1 MRLNKICA
9 LLALLIFPL
18 STLHAQQFTIRG
30 YAIDAYTTEMI
41 DSVWVTLMG
50 TDSTII
56 ATHFKERNWG
66 HFDST
71 YLVKTDT
78 AGTFIVKFARK
89 GYFDKYVTKTFRFNP
104 HRLTTAYM
112 NDVPMIKL
120 PKSSIKLGEA
130 TVKATKLMMVMRGD
144 TLVYNADAFQ
154 LAEGSML
161 DKLIA
166 MLPGVELKKDGVIT
180 VNGRRVERLLVNGE
194 DFFTGSPKV
203 ALENL
208 PAYTVDEVKVYE
220 RMNDR
225 DRALGYTKEEVGTQ
239 PLAMDVQLKKQFSMG
254 GFANVGGAYGTDG
267 HYGARLFGLRFTR
280 QSRIGMYANI
290 NDFMGGSF
298 YDSNGNWQAHNG
310 GSLATT
316 KDLGFYYLIKDRRQ
330 RFKVDGST
338 RFWYLKTPTESK
350 QSTTTFFDS
359 GDVFSRTR
367 QRSVAHELVADAA
380 FNLQFTPP
388 DKQLFMTARPQFN
401 YRNYDRT
408 DGSQSADWS
417 CELTERYMG
426 EALDSLFGP
435 DAASHLR
442 ENLISSLET
451 NSLAKGHSFRGGG
464 TLQGSWRVPNSS
476 DAVNFFAG
484 GNYNYMADR
493 TLRTSTATSQA
504 DPTPGD
510 EARFTDHT
518 ARNYQFFAQGTYN
531 FQWDFGDR
539 MSFLARPH
547 YGYNHSYQSARNP
560 YYVLEGTA
568 FDTWSL
574 DQLASNRSALQDRI
588 NAQNSYY
595 STRREQYHTGGL
607 LLGIRKQINSYR
619 RWEINFTPAANYVYE
634 RLDYDRDRIDTLMRR
649 RRAYFQPY
657 VWLFFQPYNN
667 SQLYLDYS
675 YYRQA
680 PDLLSLLDY
689 EDTSDPLVRRF
700 GNPGLRDT
708 RTHTTSLSYHVLE
721 DKEYKYNV
729 SIEVR
734 HRLWTDAVA
743 QGMTYDTQTGMRTYR
758 PENVNG
764 NWELTSSIY
773 MMHKF
778 GRVQKMQY
786 WLNADLRT
794 NVNYRNNVDLI
805 SLDGMSSSV
814 RSSVRTLAWTER
826 VGLWGSY
833 NQWGYG
839 IYGKVT
845 LNHSTGNYIDR
856 MNVYD
861 YSYGGNL
868 DVPLPWK
875 FSLSTTVDVYSRRGY
890 SDSRFNTDDV
900 IWSASLSRSILK
912 GALNFRLEAFD
923 ILGQIN
929 RTAYTINAQMQTETW
944 RNVLGRYAMLH
955 VTYRLNFKPWTR
967 TKR

>member
-1 MRLNKICA
+1 ME
-9 LLALLIFPL
+9 
-18 STLHAQQFTIRG
+18 
-30 YAIDAYTTEMI
+30 YIDIGNVFMQKRPR
-41 DSVWVTLMG
+41 
-50 TDSTII
+50 
-56 ATHFKERNWG
+56 KE
-66 HFDST
+66 
-71 YLVKTDT
+71 
-78 AGTFIVKFARK
+78 IQ
-89 GYFDKYVTKTFRFNP
+89 
-104 HRLTTAYM
+104 
-112 NDVPMIKL
+112 
-120 PKSSIKLGEA
+120 LGEA
-130 TVKATKLMMVMRGD
+130 TVKATKLMVVMKGD

-161 DKLIA
+161 DKLIS

-180 VNGRRVERLLVNGE
+180 VNGRKVERLLVNGE

-254 GFANVGGAYGTDG
+254 GFANVGGTYGTDG
-267 HYGARLFGLRFTR
+267 HYGARLFALRFTR
-280 QSRIGMYANI
+280 QSRIGAYANI
-290 NDFMGGSF
+290 NDFMGGSY
-298 YDSNGNWQAHNG
+298 YDSNGNWQTASG
-310 GSLATT
+310 GSMATT
-316 KDLGFYYLIKDRRQ
+316 KDAGLYYLINDRRK
-330 RFKVDGST
+330 RFKVDGNT
-338 RFWYLKTPTESK
+338 RFWYHKDPTESK
-350 QSTTTFFDS
+350 TSTTTFFDS
-359 GDVFSRTR
+359 GDVFSRSR

-380 FNLQFTPP
+380 FNIRITPP
-388 DKQLFMTARPQFN
+388 EKGLFLQARPQFN
-401 YRNYDRT
+401 YKNYDRT
-408 DGSQSADWS
+408 DGSQSADWNR
-417 CELTERYMG
+417 ELTERYMG
-426 EALDSLFGP
+426 EALDSLFSP

-476 DAVNFFAG
+476 DAVDFSAG
-484 GNYNYMADR
+484 GNYNYTADR
-493 TLRTSTATSQA
+493 TLRTSTTTNQA
-504 DPTPGD
+504 DPMPGD
-510 EARFTDHT
+510 EARFTDRT
-518 ARNYQFFAQGTYN
+518 AKNYNFFANGTYN

-539 MSFLARPH
+539 MSFFARPH
-547 YGYNHSYQSARNP
+547 YGYSHNYQSARNP
-560 YYVLEGTA
+560 YYVLESTA

-574 DQLASNRSALQDRI
+574 DQLASNRSALQDQI

-595 STRREQYHTGGL
+595 STRREQSHTGSL
-607 LLGIRKQINSYR
+607 LLGIRKQINTYR
-619 RWEINFTPAANYVYE
+619 SWEINVTPAVNYVNE

-649 RRAYFQPY
+649 RRTYFEPY

-667 SQLYLDYS
+667 SQLYLDYRYS
-675 YYRQA
+675 RQA

-708 RTHTTSLSYHVLE
+708 RTHHTSFRYHVLE
-721 DKEYKYNV
+721 GKEYKDNV
-729 SIEVR
+729 SIEVH
-734 HRLWTDAVA
+734 HRIWLDAVA
-743 QGMTYDTQTGMRTYR
+743 QGMTYNAQTGVRTYR

-764 NWELTSSIY
+764 NWELINNIY
-773 MMHKF
+773 MMYRLVLDRK
-778 GRVQKMQY
+778 RQN

-794 NVNYRNNVDLI
+794 IANYRNNVDLI

-826 VGLWGSY
+826 TGLWGSY
-833 NQWGYG
+833 NNWGYG

-845 LNHSTGNYIDR
+845 LNHSTGNYINR

-875 FSLSTTVDVYSRRGY
+875 FYLSTTVDVYSRRGY
-890 SDSRFNTDDV
+890 TDSRFNTDDV
-900 IWSASLSRSILK
+900 IWSASLSRYILK
-912 GALNFRLEAFD
+912 GTLNFRLEAFD
-923 ILGQIN
+923 ILGQIS

-944 RNVLGRYAMLH
+944 RNVLGRYVMLH
-955 VTYRLNFKPWTR
+955 ITYRLNFKPWTR

>member
-1 MRLNKICA
+1 ME
-9 LLALLIFPL
+9 
-18 STLHAQQFTIRG
+18 
-30 YAIDAYTTEMI
+30 YIDIGNVFMQKRPR
-41 DSVWVTLMG
+41 
-50 TDSTII
+50 
-56 ATHFKERNWG
+56 KE
-66 HFDST
+66 
-71 YLVKTDT
+71 
-78 AGTFIVKFARK
+78 IQ
-89 GYFDKYVTKTFRFNP
+89 
-104 HRLTTAYM
+104 
-112 NDVPMIKL
+112 
-120 PKSSIKLGEA
+120 LGEA
-130 TVKATKLMMVMRGD
+130 TVKATKLMMVMKGD

-161 DKLIA
+161 DKLIS

-180 VNGRRVERLLVNGE
+180 VNGRKVERLLVNGE

-208 PAYTVDEVKVYE
+208 PAYTVDKVKVYE

-239 PLAMDVQLKKQFSMG
+239 PLAMDVQLKKQYSMG

-267 HYGARLFGLRFTR
+267 HYGARLFALRFTR

-290 NDFMGGSF
+290 NDFMGGSY
-298 YDSNGNWQAHNG
+298 YDSNGNWQTASG
-310 GSLATT
+310 GSMATT
-316 KDLGFYYLIKDRRQ
+316 KDAGLYYLINDRRK
-330 RFKVDGST
+330 RFKVDGNT
-338 RFWYLKTPTESK
+338 RFWYHKDPTESK
-350 QSTTTFFDS
+350 TSTTTFFDT
-359 GDVFSRTR
+359 GDVFSRSR

-380 FNLQFTPP
+380 FNIQITPP
-388 DKQLFMTARPQFN
+388 EKGLFMLARPQFN

-408 DGSQSADWS
+408 DGSQTADWNS
-417 CELTERYMG
+417 ALTERYMG
-426 EALDSLFGP
+426 EALDSLFDP

-442 ENLISSLET
+442 ENLISSLAST
-451 NSLAKGHSFRGGG
+451 SLAKGHSFRGGG
-464 TLQGSWRVPNSS
+464 TLQGSWRVPNLPDNVDFS
-476 DAVNFFAG
+476 AG
-484 GNYNYMADR
+484 GTYNYNADR
-493 TLRTSTATSQA
+493 THRASTSKNGSDANPQ
-504 DPTPGD
+504 D
-510 EARFTDHT
+510 EVRFTDRT
-518 ARNYQFFAQGTYN
+518 ARNYTFFASATYN
-531 FQWDFGDR
+531 FQWNFGDR
-539 MSFLARPH
+539 MSFLVRPT
-547 YGYNHSYQSARNP
+547 YRYNHDYQSARNP
-560 YYVLEGTA
+560 YYMLEGTA
-568 FDTWSL
+568 FNSWSL
-574 DQLASNRSALQDRI
+574 DQLASNRTALQDHI

-595 STRREQYHTGGL
+595 STQREQRHNGGV
-607 LLGIRKQINSYR
+607 LLGIRKQINTHR
-619 RWEINFTPAANYVYE
+619 QWEINVTPAVNYVNE

-649 RRAYFQPY
+649 RRTYFAPY
-657 VWLFFQPYNN
+657 VRLFFSPYND
-667 SQLYLDYS
+667 SQLYVDYR
-675 YYRQA
+675 YDRQA
-680 PDLLSLLDY
+680 PELLSLLDY

-708 RTHTTSLSYHVLE
+708 RTHHTSFRYHVLE
-721 DKEYKYNV
+721 GKEYKYNV
-729 SIEVR
+729 SIEVH
-734 HRLWTDAVA
+734 HRIWLDAVA
-743 QGMTYDTQTGMRTYR
+743 QGMTYNAQTGVRTYR

-778 GRVQKMQY
+778 GRVQKLQY

-794 NVNYRNNVDLI
+794 NVAYRNNVDLI

-845 LNHSTGNYIDR
+845 LNHSTGNYINR

-875 FSLSTTVDVYSRRGY
+875 FYLSTTVDVYSRRGY
-890 SDSRFNTDDV
+890 TDSRFNTDDV
-900 IWSASLSRSILK
+900 IWSASLSRYILK
-912 GALNFRLEAFD
+912 GTLNFRLEAFD
-923 ILGQIN
+923 ILGQIS

-944 RNVLGRYAMLH
+944 RNVLGRYVMFH

>member
-1 MRLNKICA
+1 MEYIDIGN
-9 LLALLIFPL
+9 IFMQKRP
-18 STLHAQQFTIRG
+18 R
-30 YAIDAYTTEMI
+30 
-41 DSVWVTLMG
+41 
-50 TDSTII
+50 
-56 ATHFKERNWG
+56 KE
-66 HFDST
+66 
-71 YLVKTDT
+71 
-78 AGTFIVKFARK
+78 IQ
-89 GYFDKYVTKTFRFNP
+89 
-104 HRLTTAYM
+104 
-112 NDVPMIKL
+112 
-120 PKSSIKLGEA
+120 LGEA
-130 TVKATKLMMVMRGD
+130 TVKATKLMMVMKGD

-180 VNGRRVERLLVNGE
+180 VNGRKVERLLVNGE

-203 ALENL
+203 AIENL
-208 PAYTVDEVKVYE
+208 PAYTVDKVKVYE

-225 DRALGYTKEEVGTQ
+225 DRALGYTKEEVGKQ
-239 PLAMDVQLKKQFSMG
+239 PLAMDVQLKKQYSMG

-267 HYGARLFGLRFTR
+267 HYGARLFALRFTR
-280 QSRIGMYANI
+280 QSRIGAYANI
-290 NDFMGGSF
+290 NDFMGSSY
-298 YDSNGNWQAHNG
+298 YDSNGNWQTASG
-310 GSLATT
+310 GSMATT
-316 KDLGFYYLIKDRRQ
+316 KDAGLYYLINDRRQ
-330 RFKVDGST
+330 RFKVDGNT
-338 RFWYLKTPTESK
+338 RFWYHKDPTESK
-350 QSTTTFFDS
+350 TSTTTFFDS

-380 FNLQFTPP
+380 FKIQITPP
-388 DKQLFMTARPQFN
+388 EKGLFMLARPQFN

-408 DGSQSADWS
+408 DGSQSADWNR
-417 CELTERYMG
+417 ELTERYMG

-464 TLQGSWRVPNSS
+464 TLQGSWRVPNSP
-476 DAVNFFAG
+476 DAVDLVAG
-484 GNYNYMADR
+484 GTYNYMADR
-493 TLRTSTATSQA
+493 TLRTSTSTSQTE
-504 DPTPGD
+504 PTPGN
-510 EARFTDHT
+510 ETRFTDYT
-518 ARNYQFFAQGTYN
+518 ATNYNFYVSGTYR
-531 FQWDFGDR
+531 FQWKFGDQ
-539 MSFLARPH
+539 MFFYAHPKYQYSH
-547 YGYNHSYQSARNP
+547 DYQSARNP
-560 YYVLEGTA
+560 YYMLEGTA
-568 FDTWSL
+568 FDSWSL
-574 DQLASNRSALQDRI
+574 GQLASNRSTLQDHI
-588 NAQNSYY
+588 NTQNSYY
-595 STRREQYHTGGL
+595 STQREQLHKGGV
-607 LLGIRKQINSYR
+607 LLGIRKQINTHR
-619 RWEINFTPAANYVYE
+619 GWEINVTPAVNYVNE

-649 RRAYFQPY
+649 RRTYFAPY
-657 VWLFFQPYNN
+657 VRLFFSPYNN
-667 SQLYLDYS
+667 SQLYLDYQ
-675 YYRQA
+675 YTRQA

-708 RTHTTSLSYHVLE
+708 RTHHTSFRYHVLE
-721 DKEYKYNV
+721 GKEYKYNV
-729 SIEVR
+729 SIEVH
-734 HRLWTDAVA
+734 HRIWLDAVA
-743 QGMTYDTQTGMRTYR
+743 QGMTYSPQTGVRTYR

-778 GRVQKMQY
+778 GRVQKLQY

-794 NVNYRNNVDLI
+794 NVAYRNNVDLI
-805 SLDGMSSSV
+805 SLDGESSSV

-845 LNHSTGNYIDR
+845 LNHSTGNYINR

-875 FSLSTTVDVYSRRGY
+875 FYLSTTVDVYSRRGY
-890 SDSRFNTDDV
+890 TDSRFNTDDV

-912 GALNFRLEAFD
+912 GCLNFRLEAFD

-929 RTAYTINAQMQTETW
+929 RTSYTINAQMQTETW
-944 RNVLGRYAMLH
+944 RNVLGRYVMFH

>member
-18 STLHAQQFTIRG
+18 STLHAQKFTIRG
-30 YAIDAYTTEMI
+30 FAIDAYTTEMI

-56 ATHFKERNWG
+56 ATHFKKSNRG
-66 HFDST
+66 HFDSI

-78 AGTFIVKFARK
+78 SGTFIVKFARK
-89 GYFDKYVTKTFRFNP
+89 GYIDKYVTKTFRFNP
-104 HRLTTAYM
+104 HRMTTAYM
-112 NDVPMIKL
+112 NAVPMIKL
-120 PKSSIKLGEA
+120 PKSSIQLGEA
-130 TVKATKLMMVMRGD
+130 TVKATKLMMVMRGG

-180 VNGRRVERLLVNGE
+180 VNGRQVERLLVNGE

-408 DGSQSADWS
+408 DGSQSADWNS
-417 CELTERYMG
+417 ALTERYMG

-476 DAVNFFAG
+476 DAVDFYAG

-510 EARFTDHT
+510 EARFTDRT
-518 ARNYQFFAQGTYN
+518 ARNYQFFANGTYN

-539 MSFLARPH
+539 MSFFARLF
-547 YGYNHSYQSARNP
+547 YNYSHSYQSARNP

-574 DQLASNRSALQDRI
+574 DQLASNRSALQDAI
-588 NAQNSYY
+588 NA
-595 STRREQYHTGGL
+595 
-607 LLGIRKQINSYR
+607 
-619 RWEINFTPAANYVYE
+619 
-634 RLDYDRDRIDTLMRR
+634 
-649 RRAYFQPY
+649 
-657 VWLFFQPYNN
+657 
-667 SQLYLDYS
+667 
-675 YYRQA
+675 
-680 PDLLSLLDY
+680 
-689 EDTSDPLVRRF
+689 
-700 GNPGLRDT
+700 
-708 RTHTTSLSYHVLE
+708 
-721 DKEYKYNV
+721 
-729 SIEVR
+729 
-734 HRLWTDAVA
+734 
-743 QGMTYDTQTGMRTYR
+743 
-758 PENVNG
+758 
-764 NWELTSSIY
+764 
-773 MMHKF
+773 
-778 GRVQKMQY
+778 
-786 WLNADLRT
+786 
-794 NVNYRNNVDLI
+794 
-805 SLDGMSSSV
+805 
-814 RSSVRTLAWTER
+814 
-826 VGLWGSY
+826 
-833 NQWGYG
+833 
-839 IYGKVT
+839 
-845 LNHSTGNYIDR
+845 
-856 MNVYD
+856 
-861 YSYGGNL
+861 
-868 DVPLPWK
+868 
-875 FSLSTTVDVYSRRGY
+875 
-890 SDSRFNTDDV
+890 
-900 IWSASLSRSILK
+900 
-912 GALNFRLEAFD
+912 
-923 ILGQIN
+923 
-929 RTAYTINAQMQTETW
+929 
-944 RNVLGRYAMLH
+944 
-955 VTYRLNFKPWTR
+955 
-967 TKR
+967 

>member
-1 MRLNKICA
+1 ME
-9 LLALLIFPL
+9 
-18 STLHAQQFTIRG
+18 
-30 YAIDAYTTEMI
+30 YIDIGNVFMQKRPR
-41 DSVWVTLMG
+41 
-50 TDSTII
+50 
-56 ATHFKERNWG
+56 KE
-66 HFDST
+66 
-71 YLVKTDT
+71 
-78 AGTFIVKFARK
+78 IQ
-89 GYFDKYVTKTFRFNP
+89 
-104 HRLTTAYM
+104 
-112 NDVPMIKL
+112 
-120 PKSSIKLGEA
+120 LGEA
-130 TVKATKLMMVMRGD
+130 TVKATKLMMVMKGD

-161 DKLIA
+161 DKLIS
-166 MLPGVELKKDGVIT
+166 MLPGVELKKDGVIM
-180 VNGRRVERLLVNGE
+180 VNGRRVDRLLVNGE

-208 PAYTVDEVKVYE
+208 PAYTVDKVKVYE

-225 DRALGYTKEEVGTQ
+225 DRALGYTKEEVGKQ
-239 PLAMDVQLKKQFSMG
+239 PLAMDVQLKKQYSMG

-267 HYGARLFGLRFTR
+267 HYGARLFALRFTR
-280 QSRIGMYANI
+280 QSRIGAYANI
-290 NDFMGGSF
+290 NDFMGGSY
-298 YDSNGNWQAHNG
+298 YDSNGNWQTASG
-310 GSLATT
+310 GSMATT
-316 KDLGFYYLIKDRRQ
+316 KDAGLYYLINDRRQ
-330 RFKVDGST
+330 RFKVDGNT
-338 RFWYLKTPTESK
+338 RFWYHKDPTESK
-350 QSTTTFFDS
+350 TSTTTFFDS
-359 GDVFSRTR
+359 GDVFSRSR

-380 FNLQFTPP
+380 FKIQITPP
-388 DKQLFMTARPQFN
+388 EKGLFMLARPQLN

-408 DGSQSADWS
+408 DGSQSADWNR
-417 CELTERYMG
+417 ELTERYMG
-426 EALDSLFGP
+426 EALDSLFSP

-451 NSLAKGHSFRGGG
+451 NSLAKGHSFRCGG

-476 DAVNFFAG
+476 DAVDFSAG
-484 GNYNYMADR
+484 GNYNYTADR
-493 TLRTSTATSQA
+493 TLRTSTTTNQA
-504 DPTPGD
+504 DPMPGD
-510 EARFTDHT
+510 EARFTDRT
-518 ARNYQFFAQGTYN
+518 AKNYNFFANGTYN

-539 MSFLARPH
+539 MSFFARPH
-547 YGYNHSYQSARNP
+547 YGYSHNYQSARNP
-560 YYVLEGTA
+560 YYMLEGTA
-568 FDTWSL
+568 FNSWSL
-574 DQLASNRSALQDRI
+574 DQLASNRTALQDHI

-595 STRREQYHTGGL
+595 STQREQRHNGGV
-607 LLGIRKQINSYR
+607 LLGIRKQINTHR
-619 RWEINFTPAANYVYE
+619 QWEINVTPAVNYVNE

-649 RRAYFQPY
+649 RRTYFAPY
-657 VWLFFQPYNN
+657 VRLFFSPYND
-667 SQLYLDYS
+667 SQLYVDYR
-675 YYRQA
+675 YDRQA
-680 PDLLSLLDY
+680 PELLSLLDY
-689 EDTSDPLVRRF
+689 EDTSDPLIRRL

-708 RTHTTSLSYHVLE
+708 RTHTTSFRYYLLE
-721 DKEYKYNV
+721 GEEYKYNV
-729 SIEVR
+729 NINVT
-734 HRLWTDAVA
+734 HRIWLDAVA
-743 QGMTYDTQTGMRTYR
+743 QGMTYSPQTGVRTYR

-778 GRVQKMQY
+778 GRVQKLQY

-794 NVNYRNNVDLI
+794 NVAYRNNVDLI

-845 LNHSTGNYIDR
+845 LNHSTGNYINR

-875 FSLSTTVDVYSRRGY
+875 FYLSTTVDVYSRRGY
-890 SDSRFNTDDV
+890 TDSRFNTDDV

-912 GALNFRLEAFD
+912 GCLNFRLEAFD

-929 RTAYTINAQMQTETW
+929 RTSYTINAQMQTETW
-944 RNVLGRYAMLH
+944 RNVLGRYVMFH